1 MPNTNEPL
9 TKQDLVEVL
18 DRLKAIEETILTKQ
32 EFRETIERELLTKK
46 EFQVAI
52 EHTLFTKKEF
62 NDAVETIFKPSFDD
76 VYSQLDG
83 IHGEIRQING
93 KLEEH
98 DHRFDRLEEASTRMR
113 SLMVTK
119 PYLDDKLSTME
130 GRWAQRFRSLVSVL
144 HEKEL
149 LDARD
154 VETIH
159 RRSVVA

>member
-1 MPNTNEPL
+1 MLSTNEPL

-32 EFRETIERELLTKK
+32 EFRETIEREL
-46 EFQVAI
+46 
-52 EHTLFTKKEF
+52 FTKKEF

-76 VYSQLDG
+76 VYGQLDG
-83 IHGEIRQING
+83 IHR
-93 KLEEH
+93 KLDEH
-98 DHRFDRLEEASTRMR
+98 DHRFERLEEGFTRMR

-119 PYLDDKLSTME
+119 PYLDDKLSGME
-130 GRWAQRFRSLVSVL
+130 GRWAQRFRSLISVL